1 MSKNFE
7 VVFLEQAIEFLYSLD
22 LKTRKKIYYYV
33 DKAKLGLDPKLFK
46 KLTDNIWEFRTKY
59 KGLQYR
65 LLAFWDKTNK
75 TDTLVI
81 TTHGIVKK
89 VDKVPKSEI
98 EKAKKIRTEYLA
110 YRQAGFEQ

>member
-1 MSKNFE
+1 
-7 VVFLEQAIEFLYSLD
+7 LD
-22 LKTRKKIYYYV
+22 LKTRKKIYYNV

-46 KLTDNIWEFRTKY
+46 KLTDDIWEFRTKY

-65 LLAFWDKTNK
+65 LLAFWDKTDK

-81 TTHGIVKK
+81 STHGIVKK

-98 EKAKKIRTEYLA
+98 EKAKKIRTEY
-110 YRQAGFEQ
+110 FEQ

>member
-1 MSKNFE
+1 MNKNFE
-7 VVFLEQAIEFLYSLD
+7 VVFLEQAIDFLYSLD
-22 LKTRKKIYYYV
+22 LKTRKKIYYNV

-46 KLTDNIWEFRTKY
+46 KLTDDIWEFRTKY

-65 LLAFWDKTNK
+65 LLAFWDKTDK

-81 TTHGIVKK
+81 STHGIVKK

-98 EKAKKIRTEYLA
+98 EKAKKIRTEY
-110 YRQAGFEQ
+110 FEQ